1 MEIRTTRNVT
11 IGDTVFVAGNLPD
24 ERSPSRYLVL
34 KEVLLPS
41 SPKMGR
47 MFEMVTL
54 DGSNTGNHRNC
65 WDYYLVLA
73 PSNPPGL
80 STQPLPNL

>member
-1 MEIRTTRNVT
+1 MEIRTTRAIQV
-11 IGDTVFVAGNLPD
+11 GDTVFIAGNLLG
-24 ERSPSRYLVL
+24 ERSPSRYSVL

-41 SPKMGR
+41 SPSMGR

-54 DGSNTGNHRNC
+54 DGPNTGNRRNC
-65 WDYYLVLA
+65 WDYNLILA

>member
-1 MEIRTTRNVT
+1 MEIRTTRDVE
-11 IGDTVFVAGNLPD
+11 IGDTVFVAGNLPG

-47 MFEMVTL
+47 MFEIVTL
-54 DGSNTGNHRNC
+54 DGPNTGNHRNC

>member
-1 MEIRTTRNVT
+1 MEIRTTRDVE
-11 IGDTVFVAGNLPD
+11 IGDTVFIAGNLPG
-24 ERSPSRYLVL
+24 ERSEFRYYIQ
-34 KEVLLPS
+34 KETSLPS
-41 SPKMGR
+41 SPGMGR
-47 MFEMVTL
+47 MLELLTL
-54 DGSNTGNHRNC
+54 DGPYAGNHRNC

>member
-1 MEIRTTRNVT
+1 MEIRTTRAIQV
-11 IGDTVFVAGNLPD
+11 GDIVFVAGNLPG
-24 ERSPSRYLVL
+24 ERSPSRYSVL

-41 SPKMGR
+41 SPGMGR

-54 DGSNTGNHRNC
+54 DGPNTGNRRNC

>member
-1 MEIRTTRNVT
+1 MEIRTTRAIQV
-11 IGDTVFVAGNLPD
+11 GDTVFIAGNLPG

-41 SPKMGR
+41 SPGMGR

-54 DGSNTGNHRNC
+54 DGPNTGNRRNC

-73 PSNPPGL
+73 ASNPPGL